1 MQTSVSTAQRLAIP
15 ADFTYVIIVYVHSQ
29 VLFINSMD
37 GTFSFWVRRIAR
49 TRGPIMKFRFSRK
62 EDQMEPSDFS
72 RCHHTLMSSTVTGG
86 ARSRGLSRFLLP
98 LTGLACLVWMLVRV
112 IPKPSRAEYPCM
124 KVAAP
129 LAGGF
134 IAYIAGMTIV
144 LFSFKKARHLFRESR
159 FIFASALVI
168 CGVTAG
174 MFTVLKTDSQSHAG
188 ILATDSLFVPSDSP
202 NTPVGVARG
211 IFPGRVVW
219 MWDST
224 AALWNGT
231 SGYWWSEAN
240 TNQIVVDSMLSR
252 SLHTLTGK
260 STDPASWDRL
270 FTYFNEAHGKGSVG
284 YSAGEKI
291 AVKINLN
298 NSTTGGNPGNTS
310 LASPQ
315 TVLSLLRQLVNKAG
329 VPDSNITF
337 YDLIRY
343 VPDPIYT
350 KCKTEFPKVHF
361 VGWSQMNGREQYVR
375 DTTLVHWSQSLILEK
390 DVSVSA
396 KGGNPTHL
404 PTVVTKASYLI
415 NLANLKGHSYAG
427 ITSCAKNHFGTLSV
441 DDDNG
446 QPYVWAPH
454 AAGVHAYVAVHNAAW
469 SADLNFKARPLGS
482 YNPLV
487 DLMGHKDLGGKT
499 LLFIVDALYAVPDEH
514 GTPFSSTSKWL
525 SAPFN
530 HGWTSSLFL
539 SQDNVAIE
547 SVCLDFLRTEQ
558 SVNANYTLTNGATD
572 NYLHE
577 AAQANNPPSGTFY
590 APSGDSV
597 RLQSLGVH
605 EHWNNAVDK
614 KYSRNLGTGTG
625 IELVQLR
632 PTPLTSVNERVG
644 PPSAFV
650 LLQNYPNPFNPSTT
664 IGFSVSQS
672 GSALLEIYDLTGRHV
687 RTLLSGDVAA
697 GNHSVQWDGRDERG
711 SSVGSGVYFYRLRL
725 GSNFESARKMVLMR

>member
-1 MQTSVSTAQRLAIP
+1 MCDHRSSKG
-15 ADFTYVIIVYVHSQ
+15 
-29 VLFINSMD
+29 N
-37 GTFSFWVRRIAR
+37 
-49 TRGPIMKFRFSRK
+49 RF
-62 EDQMEPSDFS
+62 
-72 RCHHTLMSSTVTGG
+72 
-86 ARSRGLSRFLLP
+86 SRFLLP
-98 LTGLACLVWMLVRV
+98 LTGLACLVWMLIRV

-134 IAYIAGMTIV
+134 VAYIAGTAIA
-144 LFSFKKARHLFRESR
+144 LFSLKKAAHLLREKRS
-159 FIFASALVI
+159 IVAAALVL
-168 CGVTAG
+168 CGVAAG
-174 MFTVLKTDSQSHAG
+174 MLTVLKTDSESHAAN
-188 ILATDSLFVPSDSP
+188 LAADSLFVPSDSP
-202 NTPVGVARG
+202 NTPMGVPRG
-211 IFPGRVVW
+211 IYPGRVVW

-224 AALWNGT
+224 AARWNGT
-231 SGYWWSEAN
+231 SGYWWSESN
-240 TNQIVVDSMLSR
+240 TNQAVVDSMLSR
-252 SLHTLTGK
+252 SLRALTGK
-260 STDPASWDRL
+260 STDAASWDAL
-270 FTYFNEAHGKGSVG
+270 FTFFNGKHGKGSVG
-284 YSAGEKI
+284 YAAGERI

-298 NSTTGGNPGNTS
+298 NSTAPGNPGNSS

-343 VPDPIYT
+343 VTDPIYT
-350 KCKTEFPKVHF
+350 KCKAEFPNVHF

-375 DTTLVHWSQSLILEK
+375 DTTRVHWSQNLILEK
-390 DVSVSA
+390 DASVSA
-396 KGGNPTHL
+396 KGGNPTYL
-404 PTVVTKASYLI
+404 PTVVTKAAYLI

-427 ITSCAKNHFGTLSV
+427 ITACAKNHFGTLSV

-454 AAGVHAYVAVHNAAW
+454 AAGVHAYVSVHNAAW
-469 SADLNFKARPLGS
+469 STQLTFKARPLGS

-499 LLFIVDALYAVPDEH
+499 LLFIVDALYAVQDEH
-514 GTPFSSTSKWL
+514 GTAFSYKSKWL

-530 HGWTSSLFL
+530 NNWTSSLFL
-539 SQDNVAIE
+539 SQDNIAIE

-558 SVNANYTLTNGATD
+558 SVNAYYTLTNGATD

-577 AAQANNPPSGTFY
+577 AAQANDPPSGTYY

-605 EHWNNAVDK
+605 EHWNNAVEK
-614 KYSRNLGTGTG
+614 KYTRNLGTGNG
-625 IELVQLR
+625 IELVKLQAA
-632 PTPLTSVNERVG
+632 PLTSVNEG
-644 PPSAFV
+644 AGTPSAFA

-672 GSALLEIYDLTGRHV
+672 GSALLDIFDLTGRHV
-687 RTLLSGDVAA
+687 RTLLSGQVAA
-697 GNHSVQWDGRDERG
+697 GHHTVRWDGRDERG

-725 GSNFESARKMVLMR
+725 GPGLESLRKMILMR

>member
-1 MQTSVSTAQRLAIP
+1 
-15 ADFTYVIIVYVHSQ
+15 
-29 VLFINSMD
+29 
-37 GTFSFWVRRIAR
+37 
-49 TRGPIMKFRFSRK
+49 
-62 EDQMEPSDFS
+62 
-72 RCHHTLMSSTVTGG
+72 
-86 ARSRGLSRFLLP
+86 
-98 LTGLACLVWMLVRV
+98 
-112 IPKPSRAEYPCM
+112 M

-134 IAYIAGMTIV
+134 VAYIAGMAIA
-144 LFSFKKARHLFRESR
+144 LFSLRKAAHLLGEKRS
-159 FIFASALVI
+159 IVAAALVL
-168 CGVTAG
+168 CGVAVG
-174 MFTVLKTDSQSHAG
+174 MFTVLKTDSESHAA

-202 NTPVGVARG
+202 NTPMGVARG

-224 AALWNGT
+224 AARWNGT
-231 SGYWWSEAN
+231 SGNWWSEAN
-240 TNQIVVDSMLSR
+240 TNQTVVDSMLSR
-252 SLHTLTGK
+252 SLRTLTGE
-260 STDPASWDRL
+260 STDPASWEAL
-270 FTYFNEAHGKGSVG
+270 FTYFNEKHGKGGVG
-284 YSAGEKI
+284 YTAGEKI

-298 NSTTGGNPGNTS
+298 NSTGPGNPGNSS

-375 DTTLVHWSQSLILEK
+375 DTTRVHWSQSLILEK
-390 DVSVSA
+390 DASVSA
-396 KGGNPTHL
+396 KGGNPTYL
-404 PTVVTKASYLI
+404 PTVVTKAAYLI

-454 AAGVHAYVAVHNAAW
+454 AAGVHAYVAVHDAAW
-469 SADLNFKARPLGS
+469 STDLTFKARPLGS
-482 YNPLV
+482 YNALV

-514 GTPFSSTSKWL
+514 GTAFTYKSKWL
-525 SAPFN
+525 SSPFN
-530 HGWTSSLFL
+530 NGWTSSLFL

-558 SVNANYTLTNGATD
+558 AVNANYTLTNGATD

-577 AAQANNPPSGTFY
+577 AAQANNPASGTYY

-605 EHWNNAVDK
+605 EHWNNTSDK
-614 KYSRNLGTGTG
+614 KYSRNLGTGNG
-625 IELVQLR
+625 IELMKLQ
-632 PTPLTSVNERVG
+632 PTALTAVNGGAV
-644 PPSAFV
+644 PPSAFA

-664 IGFSVSQS
+664 ISFSVSQS
-672 GSALLEIYDLTGRHV
+672 GSAMLEIYDLTGRQV
-687 RTLLSGDVAA
+687 RTLLKGEVAA
-697 GNHSVQWDGRDERG
+697 GIHSVQWDGRDERG

-725 GSNFESARKMVLMR
+725 GSKRESSRKMILMR

>member
-1 MQTSVSTAQRLAIP
+1 
-15 ADFTYVIIVYVHSQ
+15 
-29 VLFINSMD
+29 
-37 GTFSFWVRRIAR
+37 
-49 TRGPIMKFRFSRK
+49 
-62 EDQMEPSDFS
+62 
-72 RCHHTLMSSTVTGG
+72 
-86 ARSRGLSRFLLP
+86 
-98 LTGLACLVWMLVRV
+98 
-112 IPKPSRAEYPCM
+112 M

-134 IAYIAGMTIV
+134 VVYIAGIAIA
-144 LFSFKKARHLFRESR
+144 LFSLKKAAHLLREKRS
-159 FIFASALVI
+159 IVAAALVL
-168 CGVTAG
+168 CGVAVG
-174 MFTVLKTDSQSHAG
+174 MFTVLKTDSQSHAA

-202 NTPVGVARG
+202 NTPIGVARG

-224 AALWNGT
+224 AARWNGT
-231 SGYWWSEAN
+231 SGNWWSEAN
-240 TNQIVVDSMLSR
+240 TNQTAVDSMLSR
-252 SLHTLTGK
+252 SLRALTGE
-260 STDPASWDRL
+260 STDSASWDAL
-270 FTYFNEAHGKGSVG
+270 FTYFNEKHGKGSVG
-284 YSAGEKI
+284 YTAGEKI

-298 NSTTGGNPGNTS
+298 NSGGPGNPGNSS

-315 TVLSLLRQLVNKAG
+315 TVLSVLRQLVNKAG

-361 VGWSQMNGREQYVR
+361 VGWSQLNGREQYVR

-390 DVSVSA
+390 DASVSA

-404 PTVVTKASYLI
+404 PTVVTKAAYLI

-441 DDDNG
+441 DDDHG

-454 AAGVHAYVAVHNAAW
+454 AAGVHAYVSVHDAAW
-469 SADLNFKARPLGS
+469 SAELTFKARPLGS
-482 YNPLV
+482 YNALV

-514 GTPFSSTSKWL
+514 GTAFSYKSKWL
-525 SAPFN
+525 SPPFN
-530 HGWTSSLFL
+530 NMWTSSLFL
-539 SQDNVAIE
+539 SQDNVAVE

-558 SVNANYTLTNGATD
+558 AVNANYTLTNGAAD

-577 AAQANNPPSGTFY
+577 AAQANNPPSGTYY

-605 EHWNNAVDK
+605 EHWNNAIDK
-614 KYSRNLGTGTG
+614 KYSRDLGTGNG
-625 IELVQLR
+625 IELVKLQ
-632 PTPLTSVNERVG
+632 PTALTAVNEGVG
-644 PPSAFV
+644 TPSAFA

-664 IGFSVSQS
+664 ISFSVSQS
-672 GSALLEIYDLTGRHV
+672 GSAMLEIYDLTGGHV
-687 RTLLSGDVAA
+687 RTLLSGEVGP

-711 SSVGSGVYFYRLRL
+711 TSVGSGVYFYRLRL
-725 GSNFESARKMVLMR
+725 GSNLESSRKMILMR

>member
-1 MQTSVSTAQRLAIP
+1 
-15 ADFTYVIIVYVHSQ
+15 
-29 VLFINSMD
+29 
-37 GTFSFWVRRIAR
+37 
-49 TRGPIMKFRFSRK
+49 
-62 EDQMEPSDFS
+62 
-72 RCHHTLMSSTVTGG
+72 
-86 ARSRGLSRFLLP
+86 
-98 LTGLACLVWMLVRV
+98 
-112 IPKPSRAEYPCM
+112 M

-134 IAYIAGMTIV
+134 VVYIAGIAIA
-144 LFSFKKARHLFRESR
+144 LFSLKKAAHLLREKRS
-159 FIFASALVI
+159 IVAAALVL
-168 CGVTAG
+168 CGVAVG
-174 MFTVLKTDSQSHAG
+174 MFTVLKTDSQSHAA

-202 NTPVGVARG
+202 NTPIGVARG

-224 AALWNGT
+224 AARWNGT
-231 SGYWWSEAN
+231 SGNWWSEAN
-240 TNQIVVDSMLSR
+240 TNQTAVDSMLSR
-252 SLHTLTGK
+252 SLRALTGK
-260 STDPASWDRL
+260 STDSASWDAL
-270 FTYFNEAHGKGSVG
+270 FTYFNEKHGKGSVG
-284 YSAGEKI
+284 YTAGEKI

-298 NSTTGGNPGNTS
+298 NSGGPGNPGNSS

-315 TVLSLLRQLVNKAG
+315 TVLSVLRQLVNKAG

-361 VGWSQMNGREQYVR
+361 VGWSQLNGREQYVR

-390 DVSVSA
+390 DASVSA

-404 PTVVTKASYLI
+404 PTVVTKAAYLI

-441 DDDNG
+441 DDDHG

-454 AAGVHAYVAVHNAAW
+454 AAGVHAYVSVHDAAW
-469 SADLNFKARPLGS
+469 SAELTFKARPLGS
-482 YNPLV
+482 YNALV

-514 GTPFSSTSKWL
+514 GTAFSYKSKWL
-525 SAPFN
+525 SPPFN
-530 HGWTSSLFL
+530 NMWTSSLFL
-539 SQDNVAIE
+539 SQDNVAVE

-558 SVNANYTLTNGATD
+558 AVNANYTLTNGAAD

-577 AAQANNPPSGTFY
+577 AAQANNPPSGTYY

-605 EHWNNAVDK
+605 EHWNNAIDK
-614 KYSRNLGTGTG
+614 KYSRDLGTGNG
-625 IELVQLR
+625 IELVKLQ
-632 PTPLTSVNERVG
+632 PTALTAVNEGVG
-644 PPSAFV
+644 TPSAFA

-664 IGFSVSQS
+664 ISFSVSQS
-672 GSALLEIYDLTGRHV
+672 GSAMLEIYDLTGGHV
-687 RTLLSGDVAA
+687 RTLLSGEVGP

-711 SSVGSGVYFYRLRL
+711 TSVGSGVYFYRLRL
-725 GSNFESARKMVLMR
+725 GSNLESSRKMILMR

>member
-1 MQTSVSTAQRLAIP
+1 MST
-15 ADFTYVIIVYVHSQ
+15 IVH
-29 VLFINSMD
+29 
-37 GTFSFWVRRIAR
+37 
-49 TRGPIMKFRFSRK
+49 K
-62 EDQMEPSDFS
+62 
-72 RCHHTLMSSTVTGG
+72 STGSN
-86 ARSRGLSRFLLP
+86 RLSRFLLP
-98 LTGLACLVWMLVRV
+98 LTGLACLIWMLVRI
-112 IPKPSRAEYPCM
+112 IPKPSRADYPCM

-134 IAYIAGMTIV
+134 VAYIAGMAIV
-144 LFSFKKARHLFRESR
+144 LISFKKAAHLLREKRS
-159 FIFASALVI
+159 IVAATLVL
-168 CGVTAG
+168 CGVAVG
-174 MFTVLKTDSQSHAG
+174 MFTVLKTDSQSHAAT
-188 ILATDSLFVPSDSP
+188 LAADSLFVPSDSP

-224 AALWNGT
+224 AARWNGT
-231 SGYWWSEAN
+231 SGYWATDAN
-240 TNQIVVDSMLSR
+240 TNQTVVDSMLSR
-252 SLHTLTGK
+252 SLRTLTGK
-260 STDPASWDRL
+260 STDPASWDAL
-270 FTYFNEAHGKGSVG
+270 FTYFNEKHGKGSVG
-284 YSAGEKI
+284 YTAGEKI

-298 NSTTGGNPGNTS
+298 NSATPGNTGNSS
-310 LASPQ
+310 LATPQ
-315 TVLSLLRQLVNKAG
+315 TVLSLLRQLSNKAG

-343 VPDPIYT
+343 VPDSIFN
-350 KCKTEFPKVHF
+350 KCKREFPKVHF
-361 VGWSQMNGREQYVR
+361 VGWAQLNGREQYVR
-375 DTTLVHWSQSLILEK
+375 DTTRVHWSQDLILEK
-390 DVSVSA
+390 DAAVSA

-404 PTVVTKASYLI
+404 PTVVTQAAYLI

-427 ITSCAKNHFGTLSV
+427 ITACAKNHFGTLSV

-454 AAGVHAYVAVHNAAW
+454 AAGVHAYVSVHDASW
-469 SADLNFKARPLGS
+469 SAQLTFKARTLGT

-514 GTPFSSTSKWL
+514 GTAFTYKSKWL

-530 HGWTSSLFL
+530 NNWTSSLFL

-558 SVNANYTLTNGATD
+558 AVNANYTLTVGAVD

-577 AAQANNPPSGTFY
+577 AAQANNPPSGTYY

-605 EHWNNAVDK
+605 EHWNNASDK
-614 KYSRNLGTGTG
+614 KYSRNLGTGNG
-625 IELVQLR
+625 IELVKLQ
-632 PTPLTSVNERVG
+632 PTPLTSVSQGVG
-644 PPSAFV
+644 TPSAFA

-664 IGFSVSQS
+664 IRFSVSQG
-672 GSALLEIYDLTGRHV
+672 GSAMLEIYDLTGRHV
-687 RTLLSGDVAA
+687 RTLLSGEVSA
-697 GNHSVQWDGRDERG
+697 GTHSVQWDGRDERG

-725 GSNFESARKMVLMR
+725 GSKLESSRKMILMR

>member
-1 MQTSVSTAQRLAIP
+1 MVL
-15 ADFTYVIIVYVHSQ
+15 YVHSQ
-29 VLFINSMD
+29 VLFINSME
-37 GTFSFWVRRIAR
+37 GTFSFGLRRNAR
-49 TRGPIMKFRFSRK
+49 TRGPIMRFRFSRK
-62 EDQMEPSDFS
+62 EHQKEPAKPS
-72 RCHHTLMSSTVTGG
+72 RCHQARMSSTVTGSAG
-86 ARSRGLSRFLLP
+86 TRGPARFLLP

-134 IAYIAGMTIV
+134 LAYIAGMAIA
-144 LFSFKKARHLFRESR
+144 LFSLKKAAHLFGEKK
-159 FIFASALVI
+159 FVVAAALVF
-168 CGVTAG
+168 CTAAAG
-174 MFTVLKTDSQSHAG
+174 IFTVLKTDSQSRAA
-188 ILATDSLFVPSDSP
+188 ILSTDSLFVPSDSP
-202 NTPVGVARG
+202 NTPIGVARG

-224 AALWNGT
+224 AARWNGT
-231 SGYWWSEAN
+231 SGTWWSEAN

-252 SLHTLTGK
+252 SLRSMTGA
-260 STDPASWDRL
+260 SSDPASWNAL
-270 FTYFNEAHGKGSVG
+270 FTYFNQKHGKGSIG
-284 YSAGEKI
+284 YAAGEKI
-291 AVKINLN
+291 AVKININ
-298 NSTTGGNPGNTS
+298 NSTTSGAAGNPGNMS

-315 TVLSLLRQLVNKAG
+315 AVLSVLRQLVNKAG
-329 VPDSNITF
+329 VPDSNITI

-343 VPDPIYT
+343 IPDPIYT
-350 KCKTEFPKVHF
+350 KCRTEFPNVHF
-361 VGWSQMNGREQYVR
+361 VGWSQLNGREQYVR
-375 DTTLVHWSQSLILEK
+375 DTTLVHWSQNLTLEK

-404 PTVVTKASYLI
+404 PTAVTKAAYLI

-441 DDDNG
+441 DDDKG
-446 QPYVWAPH
+446 QPYQWAPH
-454 AAGVHAYVAVHNAAW
+454 AAGIHAYVAVHNAAW

-482 YNPLV
+482 YNALV

-514 GTPFSSTSKWL
+514 GTPFSSTAKWL

-558 SVNANYTLTNGATD
+558 AVNATYTLTNGATD

-577 AAQANNPPSGTFY
+577 AAQANNPPSGTYY

-597 RLQSLGVH
+597 RLPSLGVH

-614 KYSRNLGTGTG
+614 KYSRNLGTGNG
-625 IELVQLR
+625 IELVQLQ
-632 PTPLTSVNERVG
+632 PTPLTSVSEG
-644 PPSAFV
+644 AGTPSAFV

-664 IGFSVSQS
+664 IGFSVLQS
-672 GSALLEIYDLTGRHV
+672 GSVLLDIFDLTGRHV
-687 RTLLSGDVAA
+687 RTLLSGQVAA
-697 GNHSVQWDGRDERG
+697 GHHAVQWDGRDERG

-725 GSNFESARKMVLMR
+725 GSKPESSRKMILMR

>member
-1 MQTSVSTAQRLAIP
+1 MST
-15 ADFTYVIIVYVHSQ
+15 IVQ
-29 VLFINSMD
+29 
-37 GTFSFWVRRIAR
+37 
-49 TRGPIMKFRFSRK
+49 K
-62 EDQMEPSDFS
+62 
-72 RCHHTLMSSTVTGG
+72 STGSN
-86 ARSRGLSRFLLP
+86 RLSRFLLP
-98 LTGLACLVWMLVRV
+98 LTGLACLIWMLVRI
-112 IPKPSRAEYPCM
+112 IPKPSRADYPCM

-134 IAYIAGMTIV
+134 VAYIAGMAIV
-144 LFSFKKARHLFRESR
+144 LISFKKAAHLLREKRS
-159 FIFASALVI
+159 IVAATLVL
-168 CGVTAG
+168 CGVAVG
-174 MFTVLKTDSQSHAG
+174 MFTVLKTDSQSHAAT
-188 ILATDSLFVPSDSP
+188 LAADSLFVPSDSP

-224 AALWNGT
+224 AARWNGT
-231 SGYWWSEAN
+231 SGYWATDAN
-240 TNQIVVDSMLSR
+240 TNQTVVDSMLSR
-252 SLHTLTGK
+252 SLRTLTGK
-260 STDPASWDRL
+260 STDPASWDAL
-270 FTYFNEAHGKGSVG
+270 FTYFNEKHGKGSVG
-284 YSAGEKI
+284 YTAGEKI

-298 NSTTGGNPGNTS
+298 NSATPGNTGNSS
-310 LASPQ
+310 LATPQ
-315 TVLSLLRQLVNKAG
+315 TVLSLLRQLSNKAG

-343 VPDPIYT
+343 VPDSIFN
-350 KCKTEFPKVHF
+350 KCKREFPKVHF
-361 VGWSQMNGREQYVR
+361 VGWAQLNGREQYVR
-375 DTTLVHWSQSLILEK
+375 DTTRVHWSQDLILEK
-390 DVSVSA
+390 DAAVSA

-404 PTVVTKASYLI
+404 PTVVTQAAYLI

-427 ITSCAKNHFGTLSV
+427 ITACAKNHFGTLSV

-454 AAGVHAYVAVHNAAW
+454 AAGVHAYVSVHDASW
-469 SADLNFKARPLGS
+469 SAQLTFKARTLGT

-514 GTPFSSTSKWL
+514 GTAFTYKSKWL

-530 HGWTSSLFL
+530 NNWTSSLFL

-558 SVNANYTLTNGATD
+558 AVNANYTLTVGAVD

-577 AAQANNPPSGTFY
+577 AAQANNPPSGTYY

-605 EHWNNAVDK
+605 EHWNNASDK
-614 KYSRNLGTGTG
+614 KYSTNLGTGNG
-625 IELVQLR
+625 IELVKLQ
-632 PTPLTSVNERVG
+632 PTPLTSVSQGVG
-644 PPSAFV
+644 TPSAFA

-664 IGFSVSQS
+664 IRFSVSQG
-672 GSALLEIYDLTGRHV
+672 GSAMLEIYDLTGRHV
-687 RTLLSGDVAA
+687 RTLLSGEVSA
-697 GNHSVQWDGRDERG
+697 GTHSVQWDGRDERG

-725 GSNFESARKMVLMR
+725 GSKLESSRKMILMR

>member
-1 MQTSVSTAQRLAIP
+1 MSTIVHKSGGSNR
-15 ADFTYVIIVYVHSQ
+15 FT
-29 VLFINSMD
+29 
-37 GTFSFWVRRIAR
+37 
-49 TRGPIMKFRFSRK
+49 
-62 EDQMEPSDFS
+62 
-72 RCHHTLMSSTVTGG
+72 
-86 ARSRGLSRFLLP
+86 RFLLP
-98 LTGLACLVWMLVRV
+98 LTGLACLIWMLVRV

-134 IAYIAGMTIV
+134 VVYIAGIAIA
-144 LFSFKKARHLFRESR
+144 LFSLKKAAHLLREKRS
-159 FIFASALVI
+159 IVAAALI
-168 CGVTAG
+168 LCGVAVG
-174 MFTVLKTDSQSHAG
+174 MFTVLKTDSQSHAA

-202 NTPVGVARG
+202 NTPIGVARG

-224 AALWNGT
+224 AARWNGT
-231 SGYWWSEAN
+231 SGNWWSEAN
-240 TNQIVVDSMLSR
+240 TNQTAVDSMLSR
-252 SLHTLTGK
+252 SLRALTGK
-260 STDPASWDRL
+260 STDSASWDAL
-270 FTYFNEAHGKGSVG
+270 FTYFNEKHGKGSVG
-284 YSAGEKI
+284 YTAGEKI

-298 NSTTGGNPGNTS
+298 NSGGPGNPGNSS

-315 TVLSLLRQLVNKAG
+315 TVLSVLRQLVNKAG

-361 VGWSQMNGREQYVR
+361 VGWSQLNGREQYVR

-390 DVSVSA
+390 DASVSA

-404 PTVVTKASYLI
+404 PTVVTKAAYLI

-441 DDDNG
+441 DDDHG

-454 AAGVHAYVAVHNAAW
+454 AAGVHAYVSVHDAAW
-469 SADLNFKARPLGS
+469 SAELTFKARPLGS
-482 YNPLV
+482 YNALV

-514 GTPFSSTSKWL
+514 GTAFSYKSKWL
-525 SAPFN
+525 SPPFN
-530 HGWTSSLFL
+530 NRWTSSLFL
-539 SQDNVAIE
+539 SQDNVAVE

-558 SVNANYTLTNGATD
+558 AVNANYTLTNGAAD

-577 AAQANNPPSGTFY
+577 AAQANNPPSGTYY

-605 EHWNNAVDK
+605 EHWNNANDK
-614 KYSRNLGTGTG
+614 KYSRDLGTGNG
-625 IELVQLR
+625 IELVKLQ
-632 PTPLTSVNERVG
+632 PTALTAVNEG
-644 PPSAFV
+644 AGTPSAFA

-664 IGFSVSQS
+664 ISFSVSQS
-672 GSALLEIYDLTGRHV
+672 GSAMLEIYDLTGGHV
-687 RTLLSGDVAA
+687 RTLLSGEVGP

-711 SSVGSGVYFYRLRL
+711 TSVGSGVYFYRLRL
-725 GSNFESARKMVLMR
+725 GSNLESLRKMILMR

>member
-1 MQTSVSTAQRLAIP
+1 MST
-15 ADFTYVIIVYVHSQ
+15 IVH
-29 VLFINSMD
+29 
-37 GTFSFWVRRIAR
+37 
-49 TRGPIMKFRFSRK
+49 K
-62 EDQMEPSDFS
+62 
-72 RCHHTLMSSTVTGG
+72 STGSN
-86 ARSRGLSRFLLP
+86 RLSRFLLP
-98 LTGLACLVWMLVRV
+98 LTGLACLIWMLVRI
-112 IPKPSRAEYPCM
+112 IPKPSRADYPCM

-134 IAYIAGMTIV
+134 VAYIAGMAIV
-144 LFSFKKARHLFRESR
+144 LISFKKAAHLLREKRS
-159 FIFASALVI
+159 IVAATLVL
-168 CGVTAG
+168 CGVAVG
-174 MFTVLKTDSQSHAG
+174 MFTVLKTDSQSHAAT
-188 ILATDSLFVPSDSP
+188 LATDSLFVPSDSP

-224 AALWNGT
+224 AARWNGT
-231 SGYWWSEAN
+231 SGFWATDAN
-240 TNQIVVDSMLSR
+240 TNQTVVDSMLSR
-252 SLHTLTGK
+252 SLRTLTGK
-260 STDPASWDRL
+260 STDPASWDAL
-270 FTYFNEAHGKGSVG
+270 FTYFNEKHGKGSVG
-284 YSAGEKI
+284 YTAGEKI

-298 NSTTGGNPGNTS
+298 NSATPGNPGNSS
-310 LASPQ
+310 LATPQ
-315 TVLSLLRQLVNKAG
+315 TVLSLLRQLANKAG

-343 VPDPIYT
+343 VPDSIFN
-350 KCKTEFPKVHF
+350 KCKREFPKVHF
-361 VGWSQMNGREQYVR
+361 VGWAQLNGREQYVR
-375 DTTLVHWSQSLILEK
+375 DTTRVHWSQDLILEK
-390 DVSVSA
+390 DAAVSA

-404 PTVVTKASYLI
+404 PTVVTQAAYLI

-427 ITSCAKNHFGTLSV
+427 ITACAKNHFGTLSV

-454 AAGVHAYVAVHNAAW
+454 AAGVHAYVSVHDASW
-469 SADLNFKARPLGS
+469 SAQLTFKARTLGT

-514 GTPFSSTSKWL
+514 GTAFTYKSKWL

-530 HGWTSSLFL
+530 NNWTSSLFL

-558 SVNANYTLTNGATD
+558 AVNANYTLTVGAVD

-577 AAQANNPPSGTFY
+577 AAQANNPPSGTYY

-605 EHWNNAVDK
+605 EHWNNASDK
-614 KYSRNLGTGTG
+614 KYSRNLGTGNG

-632 PTPLTSVNERVG
+632 PTPLTSVSQGVG
-644 PPSAFV
+644 TPSAFT

-664 IGFSVSQS
+664 IRFSVSQG
-672 GSALLEIYDLTGRHV
+672 GSAMLEIYDLTGRHV
-687 RTLLSGDVAA
+687 RTLLSGEVSA
-697 GNHSVQWDGRDERG
+697 GTHSVQWDGRDERG

-725 GSNFESARKMVLMR
+725 GSKLESSRKMILMR

>member
-1 MQTSVSTAQRLAIP
+1 MST
-15 ADFTYVIIVYVHSQ
+15 IVHQSAG
-29 VLFINSMD
+29 NN
-37 GTFSFWVRRIAR
+37 R
-49 TRGPIMKFRFSRK
+49 
-62 EDQMEPSDFS
+62 
-72 RCHHTLMSSTVTGG
+72 
-86 ARSRGLSRFLLP
+86 LSRFLLP
-98 LTGLACLVWMLVRV
+98 LTGLACLIWMLVRIV
-112 IPKPSRAEYPCM
+112 PKPSRSEYPCM

-134 IAYIAGMTIV
+134 VAYIAGMAIV
-144 LFSFKKARHLFRESR
+144 LLSFKKAAYLLREKKSTV
-159 FIFASALVI
+159 AAALVF
-168 CGVTAG
+168 CGVAVG
-174 MFTVLKTDSQSHAG
+174 MFTVLKTDSESHAAT
-188 ILATDSLFVPSDSP
+188 LATDSLFVPSDSP

-219 MWDST
+219 MWDS
-224 AALWNGT
+224 AAARWNGT
-231 SGYWWSEAN
+231 SGYWWSDAN
-240 TNQIVVDSMLSR
+240 TNQTVVDSMLSR
-252 SLHTLTGK
+252 SLRTLTGK
-260 STDPASWDRL
+260 SSDPASWAAL
-270 FTYFNEAHGKGSVG
+270 FTYFNEKHGKGTVG
-284 YSAGEKI
+284 YTAGEKI
-291 AVKINLN
+291 AVKININ
-298 NSTTGGNPGNTS
+298 NSTTSSAAGNPGNMS

-315 TVLSLLRQLVNKAG
+315 TVLSVLRQLVYKAG

-343 VPDPIYT
+343 MPDPIYT
-350 KCKTEFPKVHF
+350 KCKTEFPNVHF

-375 DTTLVHWSQSLILEK
+375 DTTRVHWSQDLILEK
-390 DVSVSA
+390 DASVSA

-404 PTVVTKASYLI
+404 PTVVTQAAYLI

-446 QPYVWAPH
+446 QPYQWAPH
-454 AAGVHAYVAVHNAAW
+454 AAGVHAYVSVHDAAW
-469 SADLNFKARPLGS
+469 STQLTFKARPLGT

-558 SVNANYTLTNGATD
+558 AVNAVYTLTNGATD

-577 AAQANNPPSGTFY
+577 AAQANNPPSGTYY

-605 EHWNNAVDK
+605 EHWNNASDK
-614 KYSRNLGTGTG
+614 MYSRNLGTGSG
-625 IELVQLR
+625 IELVKLR
-632 PTPLTSVNERVG
+632 PSALTAVNEGVVT
-644 PPSAFV
+644 PSAFA

-664 IGFSVSQS
+664 IRFSVSQG
-672 GSALLEIYDLTGRHV
+672 GSAMLEIYDLTGRHV
-687 RTLLSGDVAA
+687 RTLLSGEVA
-697 GNHSVQWDGRDERG
+697 GGTHSAQWDGRDERG

-725 GSNFESARKMVLMR
+725 GSKLESSRKMILMR

>member
-1 MQTSVSTAQRLAIP
+1 MST
-15 ADFTYVIIVYVHSQ
+15 IVQ
-29 VLFINSMD
+29 
-37 GTFSFWVRRIAR
+37 
-49 TRGPIMKFRFSRK
+49 K
-62 EDQMEPSDFS
+62 
-72 RCHHTLMSSTVTGG
+72 STGSN
-86 ARSRGLSRFLLP
+86 RLSRFLLP
-98 LTGLACLVWMLVRV
+98 LTGLACLIWMLVRI
-112 IPKPSRAEYPCM
+112 IPKPSRADYPCM

-134 IAYIAGMTIV
+134 VAYIAGMAIV
-144 LFSFKKARHLFRESR
+144 LISFKKAAHLLREKRS
-159 FIFASALVI
+159 IVAATLVL
-168 CGVTAG
+168 CGVAVG
-174 MFTVLKTDSQSHAG
+174 MFTVLKTDSQSHAAT
-188 ILATDSLFVPSDSP
+188 LAADSLFVPSDSP

-224 AALWNGT
+224 AARWNGT
-231 SGYWWSEAN
+231 SGYWATDAN
-240 TNQIVVDSMLSR
+240 TNQTVVDSMLSR
-252 SLHTLTGK
+252 SLRTLTGK
-260 STDPASWDRL
+260 STDPASWDAL
-270 FTYFNEAHGKGSVG
+270 FTYFNEKHGKGSVG
-284 YSAGEKI
+284 YTAGEKI

-298 NSTTGGNPGNTS
+298 NSATPGNTGNSS
-310 LASPQ
+310 LATPQ
-315 TVLSLLRQLVNKAG
+315 TVLSLLRQLSNKAG

-343 VPDPIYT
+343 VPDSIFN
-350 KCKTEFPKVHF
+350 KCKREFPKVHF
-361 VGWSQMNGREQYVR
+361 VGWAQLNGREQYVR
-375 DTTLVHWSQSLILEK
+375 DTTRVHWSQDLILEK
-390 DVSVSA
+390 DAAVSA

-404 PTVVTKASYLI
+404 PTVVTQAAYLI

-427 ITSCAKNHFGTLSV
+427 ITACAKNHFGTLSV

-454 AAGVHAYVAVHNAAW
+454 AAGVHAYVSVHDASW
-469 SADLNFKARPLGS
+469 SAQLTFKARTLGT

-514 GTPFSSTSKWL
+514 GTAFTYKSKWL

-530 HGWTSSLFL
+530 NNWTSSLFL

-558 SVNANYTLTNGATD
+558 AVNANYTLTVGAVD

-577 AAQANNPPSGTFY
+577 AAQANNPPSGTYY

-605 EHWNNAVDK
+605 EHWNNASDK
-614 KYSRNLGTGTG
+614 KYSRNLGTGNG
-625 IELVQLR
+625 IELVKLQ
-632 PTPLTSVNERVG
+632 PTPLTSVSQGVG
-644 PPSAFV
+644 TPSAFA

-664 IGFSVSQS
+664 IRFSVSQG
-672 GSALLEIYDLTGRHV
+672 GSAMLEIYDLTGRHV
-687 RTLLSGDVAA
+687 RTLLSGEVSA
-697 GNHSVQWDGRDERG
+697 GTHSVQWDGRDERG

-725 GSNFESARKMVLMR
+725 GSKLESSRKMILMR